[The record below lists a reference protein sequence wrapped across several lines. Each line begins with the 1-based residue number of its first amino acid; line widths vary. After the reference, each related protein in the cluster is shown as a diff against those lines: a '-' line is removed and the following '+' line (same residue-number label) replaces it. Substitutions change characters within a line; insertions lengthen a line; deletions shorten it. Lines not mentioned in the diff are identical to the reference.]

1 MNNIFL
7 LFIEVQ
13 GMSKRV
19 QVWSLFLGSAISIV
33 LQIAHELAL
42 PPGAPADCTWGAHAI
57 SWAIAACFLLAVE
70 K

>member
-1 MNNIFL
+1 
-7 LFIEVQ
+7 
-13 GMSKRV
+13 MSKRV